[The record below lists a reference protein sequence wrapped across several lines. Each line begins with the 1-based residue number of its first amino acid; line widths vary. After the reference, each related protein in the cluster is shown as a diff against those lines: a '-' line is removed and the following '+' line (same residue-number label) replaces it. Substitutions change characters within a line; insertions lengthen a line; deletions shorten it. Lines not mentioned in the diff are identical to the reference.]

1 MKSVRKKSKKRT
13 NKTKSK
19 KRSPKRVYR
28 LGDSTKC
35 KKSKHSIESSL
46 CMVSSF
52 KQYCVPLSEDTSRL
66 FTVIGEY
73 HKPSNQCAGDSITVV
88 DYITHIIS
96 KGKTPHLFIESN
108 PLGAKKGFSYNLN
121 AIIESFHPSIIT
133 PIDIREPLKGKKGMS
148 NIERISTKNVS
159 GMPFSDFNHLLD
171 ESKEIH
177 TMLNSIGSLP
187 LVVRHLLKNIE
198 GEILHYENWYK
209 GELMAIKHSIKS
221 FNEHLY
227 PLSFLF
233 DHQPTLFAQLQELYV
248 RCADANVLYQF
259 FTKQDTDHIILV
271 IGDWHALNIEK
282 LLGQYQVYVGTPVEN
297 DEYYISGS
305 YF

>member
-1 MKSVRKKSKKRT
+1 MKSIRKSKKR

-28 LGDSTKC
+28 LGDATKC
-35 KKSKHSIESSL
+35 KKSKHVIKPFL

-52 KQYCVPLSEDTSRL
+52 KQYCVPLSEDTSRM

-73 HKPSNQCAGDSITVV
+73 HIPKLIKQSGSITVV
-88 DYITHIIS
+88 DYITYLIRN
-96 KGKTPHLFIESN
+96 GKTPHLFIESD
-108 PLGAKKGFSYNLN
+108 PLGAKKGFSHNLN
-121 AIIESFHPSIIT
+121 TIIDSFDAPMMT
-133 PIDIREPLKGKKGMS
+133 PIDIREAVKGRGMS
-148 NIERISTKNVS
+148 NIERISTKNVND
-159 GMPFSDFNHLLD
+159 MLFSHFTQLLD

-177 TMLNSIGSLP
+177 TMLTSIESLP
-187 LVVRHLLKNIE
+187 HVVRDLLHNIKREIAHYETWYE
-198 GEILHYENWYK
+198 GELR
-209 GELMAIKHSIKS
+209 AIKHSIKS
-221 FNEHLY
+221 FDENHY

-259 FTKQDTDHIILV
+259 FSRQEDHIILL
-271 IGDWHALNIEK
+271 IGEWHATNIERI
-282 LLGQYQVYVGTPVEN
+282 LGEYKVYQATQVGTYDYN
-297 DEYYISGS
+297 ISDS